1 MNENNISAEKRF
13 SLATMQ
19 LPEDLKKLNIEQCQQ
34 LCKEIRSVLIQTVS
48 KNGGHLASNLG
59 VVELTVA
66 MHRVFDSPQDKF
78 VWDVGHQ
85 CYTHKILTGR
95 YAQFSTLRKENGISG
110 FPKPEESPHDTFISG
125 HSSTAIS
132 VASGVAEAMRQ
143 NGDPHHVI
151 AVLGDGAMTGGLAFE
166 GLNNAGKSKNRL
178 IIILNDNAMSISK
191 NVGSVAKY
199 LANIRNSENYVKT
212 KKAVERKL
220 QKTPVIGAPVAKMIK
235 SSKDALRDTVFRSA
249 TIFEDFGFVYLGPV
263 DGHNLEDLEEVL
275 QAAKAYEC
283 PVFVHIHTKKGK
295 GYLPSE
301 KNPGEFHGISRFN
314 VETGNP
320 EISGKD
326 TYSDIFGKELVR
338 LAKKDASICAITAA
352 MEHGTGLQYFSRAY
366 PQRYYD
372 VGIAEQHAVTF
383 AAALASQG
391 KLPVFAVYSSFL
403 QRAYDQILHDVCIQ
417 NLPVVFAI
425 DRAGLVGSDG
435 ETHQGIFD
443 ISYLSSIPNMT
454 IMAPKNKWELSDM
467 IKYAVNFG
475 TPVAV
480 RYPRGEAYDGLKEY
494 RAPISI
500 GKCEWI
506 YRESGIALFALGS
519 MVKTAV
525 AVRDALKAEGYPCS
539 IINARFAKPLDED
552 ALRYITEHHKV
563 IVTMEE
569 NVISGGFGE
578 HVTEFYNNEN
588 CKDIRIVN
596 IAIPDEY
603 VEHGN
608 VELLRKEVGLDAD
621 TIIARTIEAYQN
633 VTE

>member
-263 DGHNLEDLEEVL
+263 DGHNLEDLEEVCRR
-275 QAAKAYEC
+275 QR
-283 PVFVHIHTKKGK
+283 HTNVRFSCIFTRKKGK
-295 GYLPSE
+295 AICHLRRIRASFTEFLASMWKLAIRKFPERIPIPIFSE
-301 KNPGEFHGISRFN
+301 KSWFALQRKMLQF
-314 VETGNP
+314 
-320 EISGKD
+320 
-326 TYSDIFGKELVR
+326 VR
-338 LAKKDASICAITAA
+338 L
-352 MEHGTGLQYFSRAY
+352 
-366 PQRYYD
+366 PQPWNTEP
-372 VGIAEQHAVTF
+372 G
-383 AAALASQG
+383 
-391 KLPVFAVYSSFL
+391 
-403 QRAYDQILHDVCIQ
+403 C
-417 NLPVVFAI
+417 N
-425 DRAGLVGSDG
+425 
-435 ETHQGIFD
+435 IF
-443 ISYLSSIPNMT
+443 P
-454 IMAPKNKWELSDM
+454 E
-467 IKYAVNFG
+467 
-475 TPVAV
+475 
-480 RYPRGEAYDGLKEY
+480 
-494 RAPISI
+494 PI
-500 GKCEWI
+500 
-506 YRESGIALFALGS
+506 RSGIMMSALPNS
-519 MVKTAV
+519 M
-525 AVRDALKAEGYPCS
+525 LS
-539 IINARFAKPLDED
+539 PLR
-552 ALRYITEHHKV
+552 LHWHRR
-563 IVTMEE
+563 
-569 NVISGGFGE
+569 
-578 HVTEFYNNEN
+578 EN
-588 CKDIRIVN
+588 CLFLRCI
-596 IAIPDEY
+596 
-603 VEHGN
+603 
-608 VELLRKEVGLDAD
+608 LLSCSVPMTSCCTMLRLESCMLS
-621 TIIARTIEAYQN
+621 
-633 VTE
+633 